1 MSASPIDLSIP
12 GDQLAWLVLRV
23 VAELSPCT
31 ESSLIAQ
38 VLGRGDS
45 KSERSDAASASHM
58 QKVIGRALLTL
69 KALAFVQFADKQIV
83 IAEKGRRFL
92 DALPLV
98 GLSGDER
105 SAKTNEPSETI
116 EEIGRSLGTALL
128 QIRETLNAT
137 NEVEVAG
144 KTQKEAAR
152 FSSPG
157 LPTLDFGSVAEVR
170 VTEVNSELAI
180 ESAQGTTEVK
190 GPDHP
195 RSETR
200 DPERSWASSVA
211 LLVTTSTARFAAR
224 CKQFRLNH
232 FATPRSSTNAP
243 LQGRTRRTQVLARLK
258 AARGAGVAD
267 ACVTAGRGWR
277 ERAAAGLRIATHA
290 SGLSFSLLRTTL
302 AGLRRSHL
310 IIIGGT
316 LLVMCGTLLIV
327 GSGILFSGGRAKSSR
342 GSLIAWSFDSSD
354 RPIEERSVFVTRN
367 VGGQLLIEGISIRG
381 ENTSDQTLTAV
392 KGAIKPDASN
402 VELKLRVRSVGNQ
415 KNPDAPEIPPGG
427 NFTLEFLFLP
437 DASAQQ
443 TGIPAEVYLSEYGGA
458 IFTFSYV
465 TAAAQKTD
473 IEYLSPERLKAQLA
487 EVSGG
492 MVPSKP

>member
-1 MSASPIDLSIP
+1 MSASPIHLSIP

-31 ESSLIAQ
+31 KSSLIAQ
-38 VLGRGDS
+38 VLGRGNS

-69 KALAFVQFADKQIV
+69 KELAFVQFADKQIV

-92 DALPLV
+92 DALPLA

-144 KTQKEAAR
+144 KTQKEAGC

-157 LPTLDFGSVAEVR
+157 LPPLDFGSVAELR

-195 RSETR
+195 RSETK
-200 DPERSWASSVA
+200 DPERSWASSVV

-232 FATPRSSTNAP
+232 FATPRGSTNAP
-243 LQGRTRRTQVLARLK
+243 LQGRTRRTQVSLGSKPLAARAWRTLVLLRLK
-258 AARGAGVAD
+258 
-267 ACVTAGRGWR
+267 
-277 ERAAAGLRIATHA
+277 
-290 SGLSFSLLRTTL
+290 L
-302 AGLRRSHL
+302 A
-310 IIIGGT
+310 
-316 LLVMCGTLLIV
+316 
-327 GSGILFSGGRAKSSR
+327 
-342 GSLIAWSFDSSD
+342 
-354 RPIEERSVFVTRN
+354 
-367 VGGQLLIEGISIRG
+367 
-381 ENTSDQTLTAV
+381 
-392 KGAIKPDASN
+392 
-402 VELKLRVRSVGNQ
+402 
-415 KNPDAPEIPPGG
+415 
-427 NFTLEFLFLP
+427 
-437 DASAQQ
+437 
-443 TGIPAEVYLSEYGGA
+443 
-458 IFTFSYV
+458 
-465 TAAAQKTD
+465 
-473 IEYLSPERLKAQLA
+473 
-487 EVSGG
+487 
-492 MVPSKP
+492 